1 MSLMT
6 WTKEQ
11 FGTDVTVHDQ
21 EHQTIFAMVNALA
34 EAVKAGE
41 RKSIGNHLDALIA
54 FVAKH
59 FASEEGNMA
68 KAAFSQAAAH
78 KAEHDKLVT
87 TCLDLQKQFH
97 AGAAEITADTLRFVR
112 DWLQGHIPSLDR
124 SYGPAL
130 NAAGVR

>member
-11 FGTDVTVHDQ
+11 FGTDVSVHDQ
-21 EHQTIFAMVNALA
+21 EHQTIFALVNALA

-41 RKSIGNHLDALIA
+41 RKSIGNHLDALITT
-54 FVAKH
+54 VAKH

-68 KAAFSQAAAH
+68 RAAFPQATAH
-78 KAEHDKLVT
+78 KAEHDKLVS
-87 TCLDLQKQFH
+87 TCLDLQKKFH
-97 AGAAEITADTLRFVR
+97 AGAAEITAETLVFVR
-112 DWLQGHIPSLDR
+112 DWLVNHIPSIDR